1 MSIRSLSLVPF
12 AFSLCLLVPST
23 ASADITAFLGANPT
37 PTARTVKGFGI
48 GAGLVIVGFEFEYAH
63 TNEDRVEGAP
73 GLWTYMF
80 NGLVQTPVPIG
91 GMQFYGTAGAGA
103 FHETFNTRSETNF
116 GVNVGGGIKL
126 SLAGP
131 LRLRFDYRVFTLQGS
146 PLYSKPQRFYAGIN
160 LKF

>member
-1 MSIRSLSLVPF
+1 MRIRLV
-12 AFSLCLLVPST
+12 CLLPFTFCLFLPST

-146 PLYSKPQRFYAGIN
+146 PLYSKPQRFYVGIN